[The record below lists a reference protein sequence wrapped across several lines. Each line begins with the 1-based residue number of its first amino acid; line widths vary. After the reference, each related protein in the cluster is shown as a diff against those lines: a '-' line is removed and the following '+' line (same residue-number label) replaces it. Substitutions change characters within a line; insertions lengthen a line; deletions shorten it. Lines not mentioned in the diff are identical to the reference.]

1 MRNNIMLD
9 LSIRF
14 KCINNVEIIVID
26 LWIKRGFNG
35 VFYLYLKNFFNE
47 IVNVYFLFG

>member
-26 LWIKRGFNG
+26 LWIKRGFN
-35 VFYLYLKNFFNE
+35 FIFFNYKIC
-47 IVNVYFLFG
+47 IVIM